1 MQHLKIQLMTS
12 RSLYVF
18 SVGFELFENWLEM
31 KTEFPFQKVDLRAV
45 LKNQLKSK
53 RWWNW
58 FPCNVSFCS
67 SSLPLPNL
75 YLSSEESTPAIRQ
88 KTYIQMEIMLG
99 HAVLTYT
106 HTHSGQQML
115 YWFTIA
121 LNAYVRIMLWRKM
134 KSLYLHDMT
143 RQHIYRHIFNNDI
156 FAGQSWK

>member
-88 KTYIQMEIMLG
+88 KTSIQMEIMLG

-106 HTHSGQQML
+106 HTL
-115 YWFTIA
+115 RPTNA
-121 LNAYVRIMLWRKM
+121 LLIHNSVECLCENHVVTENEIIVLAW
-134 KSLYLHDMT
+134 HDEAT
-143 RQHIYRHIFNNDI
+143 HLPPHFQ
-156 FAGQSWK
+156 